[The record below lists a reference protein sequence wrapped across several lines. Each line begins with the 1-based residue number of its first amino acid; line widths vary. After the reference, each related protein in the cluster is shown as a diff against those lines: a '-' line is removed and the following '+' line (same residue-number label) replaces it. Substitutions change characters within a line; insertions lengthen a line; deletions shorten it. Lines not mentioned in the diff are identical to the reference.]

1 MANMKIEL
9 NMKGQNENFDM
20 KGLLMKK
27 KNTNSKGQKCT
38 LVISL

>member
-27 KNTNSKGQKCT
+27 KTQT
-38 LVISL
+38 LRVKSVL